1 MDGKPLVIVT
11 GSPTW
16 RDEVGPLLDA
26 LGCGL
31 VRYGEPRGY
40 VARLVDDH
48 AALVLVDGADPDWR
62 AWVTA
67 PKASPATRR
76 IPVVVV
82 AGDAN
87 RRSEALIAG
96 ADLTLAPAEL
106 SARLPGIVAEY
117 ARVQREATASELA
130 RQCAGP
136 LPPQARRAIEL
147 FNAGEY
153 YRQHDLLE
161 ALWMAEDGPVRDLY
175 RAILQVG
182 VAYYQVTRGNRRG
195 ALKMLLRAVQWLNV
209 LPAICQGVDVARL
222 RDDAARVRAALE
234 ALPPGTD
241 LSQFD
246 RSLLGSVHLVE

>member
-1 MDGKPLVIVT
+1 M
-11 GSPTW
+11 W
-16 RDEVGPLLDA
+16 
-26 LGCGL
+26 
-31 VRYGEPRGY
+31 YGEPKGY
-40 VARLVDDH
+40 IARLVDDH
-48 AALVLVDGADPDWR
+48 AALVLVDGADPGWC

-67 PKASPATRR
+67 PKVNPATRR
-76 IPVVVV
+76 VPVIVV
-82 AGDAN
+82 ADDPARREDA
-87 RRSEALIAG
+87 LTAG
-96 ADLTLAPAEL
+96 ADLALTLAEL
-106 SARLPGIVAEY
+106 AACLPDIVARY

-161 ALWMAEDGPVRDLY
+161 ALWIAENGLVRDLY

-222 RDDAARVRAALE
+222 RDDAARVRVALE
-234 ALPPGTD
+234 ALPPDAD